1 LVSHA
6 PHFNALGACYPKS
19 DFRPLQP
26 EVMSGIHVFRCVVPD
41 GVSYSLKKESPHA
54 RDKNELKMKRY
65 EILMLALSI
74 EIL

>member
-1 LVSHA
+1 
-6 PHFNALGACYPKS
+6 
-19 DFRPLQP
+19 
-26 EVMSGIHVFRCVVPD
+26 MSGIHVFRCVVPD